1 MRFTKAHN
9 IKSALAE
16 ELGINNYPGV
26 DISHCPD
33 STLEEEVIF
42 YNLELLHLNCVGPIL
57 DAFEGNIGIKSAY
70 RCEELNKAMGGSPN
84 SQHIRGYA
92 IDLVS
97 PTFPTATL
105 FDWVIL
111 NLPEW
116 NQVIWEYPERGQFSS
131 NNQNS
136 SWLSISY
143 IKDNNPKTKSVSSKI
158 ENLHKAY
165 ENDKTSRIGDYT
177 HNITSAT
184 EFINIIE

>member
-26 DISHCPD
+26 DISHCTD

-105 FDWVIL
+105 FDPV
-111 NLPEW
+111 NDGT
-116 NQVIWEYPERGQFSS
+116 NQSGPFVKFVTNSNSVSS
-131 NNQNS
+131 FN
-136 SWLSISY
+136 
-143 IKDNNPKTKSVSSKI
+143 KTKSSFSDEV
-158 ENLHKAY
+158 
-165 ENDKTSRIGDYT
+165 
-177 HNITSAT
+177 
-184 EFINIIE
+184 